1 MAVGMSNF
9 QIAYKTFYD
18 SDTIKWLTPK
28 NCPLLAMVPRKG
40 NLSGDIIDHPFLYGA
55 AAGYS
60 PDFATA
66 AAQAGN
72 APRGLRAT
80 LRCSQGY
87 SMCEFFDKDKEL
99 SDGDASY
106 IDTVTATLQSKMQNM
121 LSQMDID
128 LHGSGTGARGLV
140 GAIAGQVNPL
150 SGTTLGQGQV
160 FVQVGM
166 GLEAVFDQDQ
176 QLQFA
181 TYAGYPLTVNGAIS
195 IFPPADGRVPT
206 TLSNPVVVLAVDATN
221 RVLTL
226 SDASA
231 ATVNSFLVQAGGAI
245 GFNSSNTYGALIGMD
260 SWIPYGGPQSGE
272 NFCSIS
278 RSVYPTRLCGY
289 FYDGSRLA
297 MMDAIKRLSAR
308 MSQGGATSSSVCL
321 VNPLDF
327 DAMDSSAMNT
337 VRVGSISTFTHG
349 FDSIVI
355 NGAAGRIDIVA
366 DPHQMQGYARLID
379 PETWLL
385 HHVLDLP
392 HVVDVDGKTMEQGG
406 NFDGRTCRLR
416 FYAQLRCLEPQKNG
430 VVKLAQVNA

>member
-1 MAVGMSNF
+1 MAVGMTNF

-18 SDTIKWLTPK
+18 ADTIKWLTPK
-28 NCPLLAMVPRKG
+28 NAPFLAMVPRKG
-40 NLSGDIIDHPFLYGA
+40 GLSGDIIDHPFLYGA

-60 PDFATA
+60 SDFSVAQT
-66 AAQAGN
+66 QAGN

-87 SMCEFFDKDKEL
+87 SMAEFWDKDKEL

-121 LSQMDID
+121 LTQLDID
-128 LHGSGTGARGLV
+128 LHGSGTGFRGLI
-140 GAIAGQVNPL
+140 GAIPGGTNPL
-150 SGTTLGQGQV
+150 NGATLGQSQV
-160 FVQVGM
+160 YITQGM
-166 GLEAVFDQDQ
+166 GLETVFDQDQ

-181 TYAGYPLTVNGAIS
+181 TYAGYPLTVNGVQS
-195 IFPPADGRVPT
+195 IFPPSDGRLPT
-206 TLSNPVVVLAVDATN
+206 TLSNPVVVQAVDAAN

-231 ATVNSFLVQAGGAI
+231 ATVSSFVVQAGGAI

-260 SWIPYGGPQSGE
+260 SWVPYGGPQTGE

-289 FYDGSRLA
+289 YFDGSKLS

-308 MSQGGATSSSVCL
+308 MSQGGATSSSICL

-327 DAMDSSAMNT
+327 DAMDSSGMNN
-337 VRVGSISTFTHG
+337 VRVGSISTYTHG

-385 HHVLDLP
+385 HHALDLP
-392 HVVDVDGKTMEQGG
+392 HIVDVDGKTMEQGG
-406 NFDGRTCRLR
+406 NFDGRTCRIR

-430 VVKLAQVNA
+430 IVKLAQVNV